1 MDRASRVR
9 VMNATVLTCILAL
22 YILHDAGFRF
32 WMTRNDSLSL
42 TAALVHDTKALQQ
55 NGGLRVAYDAATGTA
70 RTLPLQLYAIVA
82 KRLSAKYAAR
92 MKDTAAAT
100 KGQSGAPH
108 SGYTPLFAVYNFS
121 GTLPMAAVVV
131 ESTWLT
137 PDQDAVSYVYAQ
149 RLLEAYRYALLSG
162 APWLLLSG
170 SAMEASVGLQ
180 FLRLLPNPAETIFPD
195 SVLQRWPPPLVTT
208 ALQLRESMKPYATL
222 GEWVHGAGTRPLNAF
237 PASSMASQA
246 SQLRGAYPSSVLR
259 PSSLQSSLIQLLS
272 AHALAETDE
281 SRVRPASLILG
292 AEWMSRMDA
301 GHRSDSSV
309 PGSKDGA
316 TAAVEGKATSKGPR
330 VTVHATASDA
340 ADDGTDSKT
349 GGSRNGRVAQDAA
362 TAPWEQPRVLEL
374 QVNGTAIVVH
384 ATLPGM
390 VMVSEVNAN
399 KRAWHVA
406 RALQQLVE
414 LTLVHRHATRTAT
427 APVDTEERGWWWWL
441 GQPYGVTV
449 IASRWEQQRVK
460 LLYMKA
466 FREAVR
472 DSQEGLRK
480 AVQLLH
486 RARCQFE
493 GPLPPLSCHGV
504 RGPELPPSALPFSA
518 AVPPRSRIFV
528 LPPPYEELQSF
539 QPKPGWLNYTGEL
552 PASVNADAS
561 RAAKLLGRVSF
572 FLYFNY
578 RRWMDWFLASLPVG
592 SYQDHFVLASV
603 LMSDFSEYRI
613 SWRDVMY
620 LR

>member
-42 TAALVHDTKALQQ
+42 TAALVHDTEALQQ
-55 NGGLRVAYDAATGTA
+55 TDGLRVAYDAAMGNL
-70 RTLPLQLYAIVA
+70 RTLPLQLYSIYA
-82 KRLSAKYAAR
+82 KRLSAIYVAR
-92 MKDTAAAT
+92 TKATVTKTTSQSAAAYR
-100 KGQSGAPH
+100 SDAP
-108 SGYTPLFAVYNFS
+108 FVAVYNVS
-121 GTLPMAAVVV
+121 RTLPMAAVVV

-149 RLLEAYRYALLSG
+149 RLLEGYRYALLSG

-180 FLRLLPNPAETIFPD
+180 FLRLLPNPAKTIFPD
-195 SVLQRWPPPLVTT
+195 SVLQRWPPPLVNT
-208 ALQLRESMKPYATL
+208 ALQLRESMAAYATL
-222 GEWVHGAGTRPLNAF
+222 GEWVHGAGTRPLKAF

-246 SQLRGAYPSSVLR
+246 SRLQGAYPSSV
-259 PSSLQSSLIQLLS
+259 PTHSSLQSSLRQLLS
-272 AHALAETDE
+272 AHALAETDD
-281 SRVRPASLILG
+281 SYVRPASLILG
-292 AEWMSRMDA
+292 AEWMSRTDA
-301 GHRSDSSV
+301 QHGGRN
-309 PGSKDGA
+309 GA
-316 TAAVEGKATSKGPR
+316 AGEQHIARTAVSGKAAPEGPR
-330 VTVHATASDA
+330 VTVYATTPDGGDDLKKERSKSGRA
-340 ADDGTDSKT
+340 AK
-349 GGSRNGRVAQDAA
+349 DAA
-362 TAPWEQPRVLEL
+362 TALWEQPRVLEL
-374 QVNGTAIVVH
+374 YANGTAMAVH
-384 ATLPGM
+384 VTVPGM
-390 VMVSEVNAN
+390 VMVSDVNSN
-399 KRAWHVA
+399 KRARHVA

-414 LTLVHRHATRTAT
+414 LTLVHRHATRSST
-427 APVDTEERGWWWWL
+427 APTDPEEVRWWWWL

-460 LLYMKA
+460 LLYIKA
-466 FREAVR
+466 FREAVG
-472 DSQEGLRK
+472 DSHEGLRK

-493 GPLPPLSCHGV
+493 GPLPPLSCQGV
-504 RGPELPPSALPFSA
+504 RGPELPPSALPFST
-518 AVPPRSRIFV
+518 AVPARSRIFV

-552 PASVNADAS
+552 PASINADAS
-561 RAAKLLGRVSF
+561 KVAKLLGRVSF

-603 LMSDFSEYRI
+603 LMSDFAEHRI
-613 SWRDVMY
+613 NWRDVMY